1 MMLVSDKNGI
11 LAVNHAQHEMLG
23 YHASE
28 MYGMFPWDWD
38 ANFSKDEIIDMMHR
52 GEVENLRFETLH
64 KRKDGSVFPVE
75 VTANSMTVDDES
87 LFFCV
92 ARDLTKLKQQQQYI
106 DHLARTDELTG
117 LANRRELNRIIS
129 HHISQANK
137 TDSCFSVVMLD
148 IDLFKSINDKYGHSV
163 GDLVLQEFSGY
174 VKAMIRKSDFFARW
188 GGEEFFIVLPD
199 TNQANAVKISEKLFS
214 KVEKTECAGLAITVS
229 AGVVEYTPGE
239 SLESLLKRVDS
250 AVYRAKNKGRNR
262 VEVAETFF

>member
-1 MMLVSDKNGI
+1 
-11 LAVNHAQHEMLG
+11 
-23 YHASE
+23 

-75 VTANSMTVDDES
+75 VTANSMTVDEES

-92 ARDLTKLKQQQQYI
+92 SRDLTALKQQQQYI
-106 DHLARTDELTG
+106 DYLARTDELTG

-129 HHISQANK
+129 HHISQANN

-148 IDLFKSINDKYGHSV
+148 IDLFKSINDKYGHAV
-163 GDLVLQEFSGY
+163 GDLVLQKFSEN

-199 TNQANAVKISEKLFS
+199 TNQANAVKISEKLRS
-214 KVEKTECAGLAITVS
+214 KIEAIDCAGMAITVS
-229 AGVVEYTPGE
+229 VGVVEYIPGE
-239 SLESLLKRVDS
+239 SLENLLKRVDS
-250 AVYRAKNKGRNR
+250 AVYKAKHNGRNR